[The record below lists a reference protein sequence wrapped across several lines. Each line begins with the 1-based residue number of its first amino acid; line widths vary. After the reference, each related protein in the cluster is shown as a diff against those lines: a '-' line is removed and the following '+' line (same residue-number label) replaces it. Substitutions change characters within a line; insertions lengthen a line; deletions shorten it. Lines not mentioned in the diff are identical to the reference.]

1 MFQRYFTKPYRFIPP
16 YRGRVWCHLC
26 RGLVPAYLRRRMGV
40 ARWQFQGLDALRS
53 SMDRRAGILLASNH
67 CRWADAAVLGL
78 LGLQLKQYFY
88 YVVSHHLF
96 KQRRAMGWLMNRVG
110 GYSILREGSDRECLR
125 TSARLLADADRPVVV
140 FPEGTWFRQNDRLGP
155 IQDGFCLILRHA
167 ARQANRPV
175 VVHPVA
181 LKYWLLE
188 DPRPILQSRLAA
200 WERRLSWQAQGHL
213 DLISRIEKLACSL
226 LAVKEM
232 EYLDAVQTEPLDER
246 IRHLSDHVVTQ
257 LEKTCLGKVRVG
269 WILERVRRL
278 RQPLVRKLADGGD
291 IDRVRAAQE
300 ALDVLLFCENLSAH
314 SMDYLHERPSLERL
328 TETVQR
334 IEETVTDEMEIPV
347 VPIGVT
353 VAVGP
358 ALDVQSYPNLDR
370 QGLDPLS
377 AEVAK
382 GIQALLD
389 GLLGDGPPVG
399 WGCPSGRDQ
408 STVESCAA
416 S

>member
-1 MFQRYFTKPYRFIPP
+1 
-16 YRGRVWCHLC
+16 
-26 RGLVPAYLRRRMGV
+26 MGV

-53 SMDRRAGILLASNH
+53 SLDQKAGILLAANH

-78 LGLQLKQYFY
+78 LGLQLDQYFY

-125 TSARLLADADRPVVV
+125 TSARLLADAERPVVV

-188 DPRPILQSRLAA
+188 DPRPMLQSRLAA
-200 WERRLSWQAQGHL
+200 LERRLSWQAQGHL
-213 DLISRIEKLACSL
+213 DLISRIEKLASAL
-226 LAVKEM
+226 LAIKEV
-232 EYLDAVQTEPLDER
+232 EYLDAVQTESLDER

-257 LEKTCLGKVRVG
+257 LEKINLGKTHVG

-278 RQPLVRKLADGGD
+278 RQPLVRKLIDDGVVEH
-291 IDRVRAAQE
+291 VRATQE
-300 ALDVLLFCENLSAH
+300 ALDMLLFCENLSAH
-314 SMDYLHERPSLERL
+314 STDYLHERPSLERL
-328 TETVQR
+328 TETVLR
-334 IEETVTDEMEIPV
+334 IEETVTDEMEVPV

-353 VAVGP
+353 AAVGP
-358 ALDVQSYPNLDR
+358 ALDVQSFPHMDR
-370 QGLDPLS
+370 QELDPLS
-377 AEVAK
+377 SEVAR
-382 GIQALLD
+382 GIQGLLD
-389 GLLGDGPPVG
+389 GLLADGPPVA
-399 WGCPSGRDQ
+399 WGCPSRSDQ
-408 STVESCAA
+408 SIATACTA